1 MKFGIIGV
9 GSIGSIGSIISRK
22 LVKNGH
28 DVKIADARGIEH
40 LEGKELVGTPVRV
53 EDVIKNIEILI
64 ISLPTKAIPSI
75 RNIINQVEEKVIIV
89 DTSNYYPF
97 RDDKIAEIENGMVES
112 VWVSNQLGRPVIK
125 AFNNLLAYTLENKG
139 SSEDSSG
146 RIAMA
151 VAGDDPEQK
160 QVVMDIVHE
169 LGFDTVDSGSL
180 NDSWRQQPG
189 TPAYC
194 TELTKD
200 ELTKALKKANEEKA
214 PLLRD
219 KVIEKFA
226 EEKNVEFSHKDVVN
240 LNREIYNS

>member
-1 MKFGIIGV
+1 MRFGIIGA
-9 GSIGSIGSIISRK
+9 GSIGSIISKK

-28 DVKIADARGIEH
+28 DVKIADARGMEH
-40 LEGKELVGTPVRV
+40 LEGKELAGIPVRI

-75 RNIINQVEEKVIIV
+75 RNIINQVGEEVIIV

-97 RDDKIAEIENGMVES
+97 RDDKLEEIENGMVES

-125 AFNNLLAYTLENKG
+125 AFNNLLAYTLENEG
-139 SSEDSSG
+139 RSEDSSG

-151 VAGDDPEQK
+151 VAGDDPSQK
-160 QVVMDIVHE
+160 RVVMDIVHE
-169 LGFDTVDSGSL
+169 LGFDAVDSGSL

-200 ELTKALKKANEEKA
+200 ELTKALKKANKEKA

-226 EEKNVEFSHKDVVN
+226 EEKKVEFSHKDVVS
-240 LNREIYNS
+240 LNREIYNL

>member
-1 MKFGIIGV
+1 MRFGIIGA
-9 GSIGSIGSIISRK
+9 GSIGSIISKK

-28 DVKIADARGIEH
+28 DVKIADARGMEH
-40 LEGKELVGTPVRV
+40 LEGKELTGTPVRI
-53 EDVIKNIEILI
+53 EDAIKNIEILI
-64 ISLPTKAIPSI
+64 ISLPTKAMPSI
-75 RNIINQVEEKVIIV
+75 QNIIDQVGEEVIIV

-97 RDDKIAEIENGMVES
+97 RDDKIEEIENGMVES
-112 VWVSNQLGRPVIK
+112 VWVSNQLGRSVIK
-125 AFNNLLAYTLENKG
+125 AFNNLLAYTLENEG
-139 SSEDSSG
+139 TSEDSSG

-151 VAGDDPEQK
+151 VAGDDLEQK

-200 ELTKALKKANEEKA
+200 ELTTALKKANKEKA

-226 EEKNVEFSHKDVVN
+226 EEKEVEFSHKDVVN

>member
-1 MKFGIIGV
+1 MRFGIIGA
-9 GSIGSIGSIISRK
+9 GSIGSFISKK
-22 LVKNGH
+22 LVENGH
-28 DVKIADARGIEH
+28 DVKIADARGMEH
-40 LEGKELVGTPVRV
+40 LKGKELAGTPVRV
-53 EDVIKNIEILI
+53 EDAIKNIEVLI

-75 RNIINQVEEKVIIV
+75 RDIINQVEEEVIIV

-97 RDDKIAEIENGMVES
+97 RDNKIVEIENGMVES

-125 AFNNLLAYTLENKG
+125 AFNNLLAYTLENEG
-139 SSEDSSG
+139 TSEDSSG

-151 VAGDDPEQK
+151 VAGDDPAQK
-160 QVVMDIVHE
+160 QIVRDVVHE
-169 LGFDTVDSGSL
+169 LGFDAVDSGSL

-200 ELTKALKKANEEKA
+200 ELTKALKKANKEKA

-219 KVIEKFA
+219 QVIEKFA
-226 EEKNVEFSHKDVVN
+226 EEKKVEFSHKDVVS
-240 LNREIYNS
+240 LNREIYNL

>member
-1 MKFGIIGV
+1 MRFGIIGA
-9 GSIGSIGSIISRK
+9 GSIGSIISKK
-22 LVKNGH
+22 LVKNDH
-28 DVKIADARGIEH
+28 EVKIADARGMEH
-40 LEGKELVGTPVRV
+40 LKGKELAGTPVRV
-53 EDVIKNIEILI
+53 EDAIKNIEVLI

-75 RNIINQVEEKVIIV
+75 RDIIDRVEEEVIIV

-97 RDDKIAEIENGMVES
+97 RDDEIEEIENGMVES

-125 AFNNLLAYTLENKG
+125 AFNNLLAYTLENEVT
-139 SSEDSSG
+139 SEDSSG

-151 VAGDDPEQK
+151 VAGDDPAQK
-160 QVVMDIVHE
+160 QVVRDVVHE
-169 LGFDTVDSGSL
+169 LGFDAVDSGSL

-200 ELTKALKKANEEKA
+200 ELTKALKKANKEKA

-219 KVIEKFA
+219 QVIEKFA
-226 EEKNVEFSHKDVVN
+226 EEKKVEFSHKDVVS
-240 LNREIYNS
+240 LNREIYNL

>member
-1 MKFGIIGV
+1 MRFGIIGA
-9 GSIGSIGSIISRK
+9 GSIGSIISKK
-22 LVKNGH
+22 LVENDH
-28 DVKIADARGIEH
+28 DVKIADAREMEH
-40 LEGKELVGTPVRV
+40 LEGKELAGTPVRV
-53 EDVIKNIEILI
+53 EDAIKNIEVLI

-75 RNIINQVEEKVIIV
+75 RDIINQVEEEVIIV

-97 RDDKIAEIENGMVES
+97 RDDEIEEIENGMVES
-112 VWVSNQLGRPVIK
+112 VWVLNQLGRPVIK
-125 AFNNLLAYTLENKG
+125 AFNNLLAYTLENEG
-139 SSEDSSG
+139 TSEDSSG

-151 VAGDDPEQK
+151 VASDDPAQK
-160 QVVMDIVHE
+160 QIVRDVVNE
-169 LGFDTVDSGSL
+169 LGFDAVDSGSL

-200 ELTKALKKANEEKA
+200 ELTKALKKANKEKA

-226 EEKNVEFSHKDVVN
+226 EEKKVEFSHKDVVS
-240 LNREIYNS
+240 LNREIYNL

>member
-1 MKFGIIGV
+1 MRFGIIGA
-9 GSIGSIGSIISRK
+9 GSIGSIISKK

-28 DVKIADARGIEH
+28 DVKIADARGMEH
-40 LEGKELVGTPVRV
+40 LEGKELAGTPVRV
-53 EDVIKNIEILI
+53 EDAIKNIEVLI

-75 RNIINQVEEKVIIV
+75 RDIINQVEEEVIIV

-97 RDDKIAEIENGMVES
+97 RDDKIEEIENGMVES
-112 VWVSNQLGRPVIK
+112 VWVSNQLGRPIIK
-125 AFNNLLAYTLENKG
+125 AFNNLLAYTLENEG
-139 SSEDSSG
+139 TPEDSRG

-151 VAGDDPEQK
+151 VAGDEPAQK
-160 QVVMDIVHE
+160 QIVRGVVHE
-169 LGFDTVDSGSL
+169 LGFDAVDSGSL

-200 ELTKALKKANEEKA
+200 ELTKALKKANKEKA

-226 EEKNVEFSHKDVVN
+226 EEKKVEFSHKDVVS
-240 LNREIYNS
+240 LNREIYNL

>member
-1 MKFGIIGV
+1 MRFGIIGA
-9 GSIGSIGSIISRK
+9 GSIGSIISKK

-28 DVKIADARGIEH
+28 DVKIADARGMEH
-40 LEGKELVGTPVRV
+40 LEGKELAGIPVRI

-75 RNIINQVEEKVIIV
+75 GNIINQVGEEVIIV

-97 RDDKIAEIENGMVES
+97 RDDKLEEIENGMVES

-125 AFNNLLAYTLENKG
+125 AFNNLLAYTLENEG
-139 SSEDSSG
+139 TSEDSSG

-151 VAGDDPEQK
+151 VSGNDPSQK
-160 QVVMDIVHE
+160 QVVMDVVYE
-169 LGFDTVDSGSL
+169 LGFDAVDSGSL
-180 NDSWRQQPG
+180 SDSWRQQPG

-200 ELTKALKKANEEKA
+200 ELMKALKKANKEKA

-219 KVIEKFA
+219 KVMERFA
-226 EEKNVEFSHKDVVN
+226 EEKEVEFSHKDVVN

>member
-1 MKFGIIGV
+1 MRFGIIGA
-9 GSIGSIGSIISRK
+9 GSIGSIISKK
-22 LVKNGH
+22 LVENDH
-28 DVKIADARGIEH
+28 DVKIADARGMEH
-40 LEGKELVGTPVRV
+40 LEGKELAGTPVRV
-53 EDVIKNIEILI
+53 EDAIKNIEVLI

-75 RNIINQVEEKVIIV
+75 RDIINQVEEEVIIV

-97 RDDKIAEIENGMVES
+97 RDDEIEEIENGMVES

-125 AFNNLLAYTLENKG
+125 AFNNLLAYTLENEG
-139 SSEDSSG
+139 TSEDSSG

-151 VAGDDPEQK
+151 VAGDDPAQK
-160 QVVMDIVHE
+160 QIVRDVVHE
-169 LGFDTVDSGSL
+169 LGFDAVDSGSL

-200 ELTKALKKANEEKA
+200 ELTKALKKANKEKA

-226 EEKNVEFSHKDVVN
+226 EEKKVEFSHKDVVS
-240 LNREIYNS
+240 LNREIYNL

>member
-1 MKFGIIGV
+1 MRFGIIGA
-9 GSIGSIGSIISRK
+9 GSIGSIISKK

-40 LEGKELVGTPVRV
+40 LEGKELTGTPVRI
-53 EDVIKNIEILI
+53 EDAIKNIEILI
-64 ISLPTKAIPSI
+64 ISLPTKAMPSI
-75 RNIINQVEEKVIIV
+75 RNIIDQVGEEVIIV

-97 RDDKIAEIENGMVES
+97 RDDEIEEIENGMVES
-112 VWVSNQLGRPVIK
+112 VWVSNQLGRSVIK
-125 AFNNLLAYTLENKG
+125 AFNNLLAYTLENEG
-139 SSEDSSG
+139 TSEDSSG

-151 VAGDDPEQK
+151 VSGNDPSQK
-160 QVVMDIVHE
+160 QVVMDVVYE
-169 LGFDTVDSGSL
+169 LGFDAVDSGSL
-180 NDSWRQQPG
+180 SDSWRQQPG

-200 ELTKALKKANEEKA
+200 ELMKALKKANKEKA

-219 KVIEKFA
+219 KVMERFA
-226 EEKNVEFSHKDVVN
+226 EEKEVEFSHKDVVN

>member
-1 MKFGIIGV
+1 MRFGIIGA
-9 GSIGSIGSIISRK
+9 GSIGSIISKK

-28 DVKIADARGIEH
+28 DVKIADARGMEH
-40 LEGKELVGTPVRV
+40 LEGKELAGIPVRI

-75 RNIINQVEEKVIIV
+75 RNIINQVGEEVIIV

-97 RDDKIAEIENGMVES
+97 RDDKLEEIENGMVES

-125 AFNNLLAYTLENKG
+125 AFNNLLAYTLENEG
-139 SSEDSSG
+139 RSEDSSG

-151 VAGDDPEQK
+151 VAGDDPSQK
-160 QVVMDIVHE
+160 RVVMDIVHE

-200 ELTKALKKANEEKA
+200 ELTKALKKANKEKA

-219 KVIEKFA
+219 KVIGKFA
-226 EEKNVEFSHKDVVN
+226 EEKEVEFSHKDVVS
-240 LNREIYNS
+240 LNREIYNL

>member
-1 MKFGIIGV
+1 MRFGIIGA
-9 GSIGSIGSIISRK
+9 GSIGSIISKK

-28 DVKIADARGIEH
+28 DIKIADARGMEH
-40 LEGKELVGTPVRV
+40 LEGKDIAGTPVPV
-53 EDVIKNIEILI
+53 ENAIKDIEALI

-75 RNIINQVEEKVIIV
+75 RNIINQVGEEVIIV

-97 RDDKIAEIENGMVES
+97 RDDKIEEIENGMVES

-125 AFNNLLAYTLENKG
+125 AFNNLLAYTLENEG
-139 SSEDSSG
+139 IPEDSSG

-151 VAGDDPEQK
+151 VAGDDPAQK
-160 QVVMDIVHE
+160 QIVRDVVHD
-169 LGFDTVDSGSL
+169 LGFDAVDSGSL

-194 TELTKD
+194 TELTKA
-200 ELTKALKKANEEKA
+200 ELTKALKKANKEKA
-214 PLLRD
+214 PILRD

-226 EEKNVEFSHKDVVN
+226 EEKEVEFSHKDVVS
-240 LNREIYNS
+240 LNREIYNL

>member
-1 MKFGIIGV
+1 MRFGIIGA
-9 GSIGSIGSIISRK
+9 GSIGSIISKK

-28 DVKIADARGIEH
+28 DVKIANARGMEH
-40 LEGKELVGTPVRV
+40 LEGKELAGTPVRV

-75 RNIINQVEEKVIIV
+75 RNIINQVGEEVIIV

-97 RDDKIAEIENGMVES
+97 RDDKLEEIENGMVES

-125 AFNNLLAYTLENKG
+125 AFNNLLAYTLENEG
-139 SSEDSSG
+139 RSEDSSG

-151 VAGDDPEQK
+151 VAGDDPSQK
-160 QVVMDIVHE
+160 RVVMDIVHE
-169 LGFDTVDSGSL
+169 LGFDAVDSGSL

-200 ELTKALKKANEEKA
+200 ELTKALKKANKEKA

-226 EEKNVEFSHKDVVN
+226 EEKKVEFSHKDVVS
-240 LNREIYNS
+240 LNREIYNL